1 MRLTDRTRN
10 LAASPIA
17 EAHAWLGHRTGE
29 RQLLDMSQAAPG
41 YPTAPEIAARIAA
54 VAAEADGGRYAPP
67 PGLPELNQAFAD
79 ELNTDYR
86 AALTAA
92 QVLPT
97 GGCNQA
103 FCVTTS
109 ALTEPG
115 DEIIMPVPYY
125 FNHDM
130 WLKLDGVTPRY
141 LIGDPDR
148 PNGLVPDPEQAAALI
163 TERTRAIVLVTPGNP
178 TGVTVPPETIMAFY
192 RLAADNDLALIV
204 DETYRNFRLTT
215 DPPHQLFSQPD
226 WEHTVI
232 SLHSFSKDLAIPGYR
247 VGAVV
252 AGPEI
257 IYEIMKLV
265 DCVQISAPRIGQ
277 EAALAGLRHAR
288 SWRAEQAQRINRAL
302 GRYRE
307 VMAARPGGF
316 ELASA
321 GAYFGWVRHP
331 FEDLPTAEVIKRL
344 VLDHDVLAIPGTAFT
359 PSDERWLRFSY
370 ANLEFDQ
377 FDELAARLSE
387 MAATHR

>member
-1 MRLTDRTRN
+1 MRLTDRTRS

-17 EAHAWLGHRTGE
+17 EAHAWLAHRTSDRE
-29 RQLLDMSQAAPG
+29 LLDMSQAAPA
-41 YPTAPEIAARIAA
+41 YPTAPPIAARIAE

-67 PGLPELNQAFAD
+67 PGLPSLNEAFSAELT
-79 ELNTDYR
+79 TDYGADLPASR
-86 AALTAA
+86 I
-92 QVLPT
+92 LPT

-109 ALTEPG
+109 TLTEPG

-141 LIGDPDR
+141 LVGDPTKPD
-148 PNGLVPDPEQAAALI
+148 GLIPDPEKAAVLI
-163 TERTRAIVLVTPGNP
+163 SDRTRAIVLVTPGNP

-192 RLAADNDLALIV
+192 QLAAENDLALIV
-204 DETYRNFRLTT
+204 DETYRNFRLS
-215 DPPHQLFSQPD
+215 DEPPHQLFSQPG
-226 WEHTVI
+226 WENTVI

-252 AGPEI
+252 AGEEV
-257 IYEIMKLV
+257 IYEIMKMV

-277 EAALAGLRHAR
+277 EAAVAGLQHAR
-288 SWRAEQAQRINRAL
+288 GWRSEQAARINRAL
-302 GRYRE
+302 ARYRE
-307 VMAARPGGF
+307 VMAERPGGF

-331 FEDLPTAEVIKRL
+331 FTDLPTGEVIKRL

-359 PSDERWLRFSY
+359 PTDERWVRFSY
-370 ANLEFDQ
+370 ANLDFEQ
-377 FDELAARLSE
+377 FDELANRLNE
-387 MAATHR
+387 MSSSVK